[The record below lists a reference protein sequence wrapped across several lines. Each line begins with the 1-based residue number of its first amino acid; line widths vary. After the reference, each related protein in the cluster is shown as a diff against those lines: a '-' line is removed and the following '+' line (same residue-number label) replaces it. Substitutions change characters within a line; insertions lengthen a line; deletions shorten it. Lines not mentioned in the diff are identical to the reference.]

1 MRLTLLLPIL
11 NEINGLK
18 AIMPRIKREWY
29 DQLIIIDGGS
39 TDGSLEYARGNG
51 YFTIVQERKG
61 IRHGYRQALPHIQG
75 DVIMT
80 FSPDGNSIPELIPIL
95 TEKMKEGYD
104 MAIVSRYAGGARSYD
119 DDLVTAFGNWMFT
132 SLINLLFKASYTDAM
147 VIFRAYKKEL
157 IYTLELDQDYLY
169 TFPERILRT
178 TISWEPILSVLC
190 AKRKLKV
197 AEIPGDEP
205 ERIGGER
212 KLRPFKWGAAYLWQI
227 LREFFSK

>member
-1 MRLTLLLPIL
+1 MKITLLLPII

-18 AIMPRIKREWY
+18 EIMPRIKREWY

-39 TDGSLEYARGNG
+39 TDGSLEYARGHG
-51 YFTIVQERKG
+51 YFTIRQEEKG
-61 IRHGYRQALPHIQG
+61 IRHGYVQALPYIQG
-75 DVIMT
+75 DVVMT
-80 FSPDGNSIPELIPIL
+80 FSPDGNSIPELIPWL
-95 TEKMKEGYD
+95 VEKMKEGYD
-104 MAIVSRYAGGARSYD
+104 MVIVSRYARGARSYD
-119 DDLVTAFGNWMFT
+119 DDLMTAFGNWMFT
-132 SLINLLFKASYTDAM
+132 SLINLLFRARYTDAM

-178 TISWEPILSVLC
+178 TISWEPLLSVLC

-205 ERIGGER
+205 RRIGGER